1 MKPKGGFLMKKS
13 WFVLLTVVM
22 LLVSAFSVQA
32 QGKPT
37 ILTGVITTVNDTSFT
52 LETISGEPFDI
63 QTADYTRFLVR
74 NDDGVADK
82 VSFDYLA
89 ADQYVSVELVDGIA
103 VRVTVDAL
111 LIHWEPE

>member
-1 MKPKGGFLMKKS
+1 MKRS

-32 QGKPT
+32 PGKPN
-37 ILTGVITTVNDTSFT
+37 ILTGVITEVGDTWFEMTTV
-52 LETISGEPFDI
+52 SGEIYTI

-74 NDDGVADK
+74 NEDGVADK

-89 ADQYVSVELVDGIA
+89 TDQTVSVELADGIA